1 MAEDSQRTSNEP
13 DPAEHLVEHA
23 AEQPFPVV
31 GIGASAGGLEAF
43 GEFFDAMPANSGMAF
58 VLVQHLPPQKNS
70 LLAEILSKRAK
81 MPVTQVEDGVVVE
94 PDHAYVIR
102 PGHTMTINDGR
113 LRLGEPVERR
123 GHRRPVDDFFRSL
136 AEHQGSKS
144 IVVILSG
151 MGSNGTAGAQAVKA
165 SGGICIAQDP
175 STAQFPSMPQ
185 SLIDAGYAD
194 HVMRPSEMPDLL
206 LNYAHHPYMAGHG
219 DGQDEA
225 ETQKLLRRDRN
236 YFSEVLALLRTRAN
250 FEFSGYKKPTLHRRI
265 QRRMGVNQITQLAEY
280 VQMLRQNPEEIAS
293 LANDLMINVTGFFR
307 DPEAWEALRTLVISP
322 LIAERSDGS
331 PIRAWVTACASG
343 EEPYTLAMLIAEESE
358 RVKKHFDVK
367 IFATDAA
374 EKSLMRA
381 RQGVYP
387 GGIEGDLSPERL
399 EKFFDKEDQVY
410 RIKKMIREMVV
421 FAPQNLLNDP
431 PFSRLDIACCRN
443 LLIYLEPEVQR
454 RVLGI
459 LHFSLREGGCLFLGS
474 SEALGN
480 SDRTF
485 DAISK
490 KWRIF
495 RRVGPSRRTTTE
507 LAAMGLHRT
516 GDASDR
522 PIPEFTAPPS
532 LATLAHKTLLD
543 RYTPPAVVIDR
554 RFKVLYFHGATSIF
568 LSQPSGEP
576 TSNLLNMCGD
586 GLRAAVR
593 AACRQAMSDNST
605 VMVPDG
611 RIDVGQGP
619 KRIQVV
625 VSPIAR
631 SDAHEHFL
639 VCFEEVAEAP
649 PARRPTDDPETSDKS
664 LVFQRQ
670 LEDELT
676 TVRDELQNTL
686 EEMESSNEELKA
698 SNEEVTSI
706 NEELQSTNEE
716 LETNKEE
723 LQSLNEELTAV
734 NAQLQIKI
742 EELEGT
748 TNDLSN
754 LLSST
759 DIAVV
764 FLDTNF
770 RIRRYTPA
778 VRNLLELI
786 PSDVG
791 RPLSDLAQKFVDTNL
806 SNDAIA
812 VMERLIP
819 IEREVRSND
828 HRWYQRRALPY
839 RTSNNHI
846 DGVVITF
853 VDITA
858 RKDAE
863 QRTQSAYDRIQA
875 VLEQLPAAVMI
886 VDAPTGKV
894 TLVNQQLPRLLKIVL
909 PFPFVDSDWTTAFS
923 TFKGYNARHHLY
935 EQHEWPIARTLKTG
949 EVVVDEEMS
958 FDGPDGLRGMLSA
971 SSTPVFDRA
980 GKAFA
985 VVATFF
991 EITDRRRTESMLS
1004 ESEERF
1010 RLLVEGTLDYALF
1023 MLDPNG
1029 QIATWNAGGK
1039 RLLGYQEKDI
1049 VGKSLAV
1056 IFTAEDR
1063 AAGMPEREIAQAS
1076 RNGQSICQGWRLRKD
1091 GTRFWANGA
1100 ITRLDPGPNGK
1111 PRGFVKILHD
1121 DTEARNA
1128 AESLLRSK
1136 HNADSLR
1143 QTAETANRA
1152 KDDFVAM
1159 ISHELRTPLSA
1170 ILLWAKML
1178 RGHPGCDSEIKD
1190 GLDIVVRSAVSQQQ
1204 LIDDLLDVSRM
1215 TSGKLRMSPRP
1226 TLLAKAVDSALQAI
1240 VPTAEDRGV
1249 SVTSDLSADV
1259 GIVRADP
1266 ERLQQ
1271 VVWNLLNNAVK
1282 FTPSGGSVR
1291 VKLQRLDR
1299 MVQITVSDTG
1309 IGISPD
1315 FLPYVFERFRQ
1326 ADPGPTRQHTGLG
1339 LGLTIARQLVELH
1352 GGTITATSDGEG
1364 KGSEFIVR
1372 LPLPVVAID
1381 EHDAATGTDLNDL
1394 QAEGALQGLK
1404 VLLVED
1410 EPDTRDAVQV
1420 FLTRLGANV
1429 IPADSAKSAFELYNE
1444 TKPDLIVSD
1453 IAMPGEDGHSLIRR
1467 VRAHEKEVQ
1476 APVIP
1481 ALAISALATEADRTR
1496 AREAGFDE
1504 NMAKPIDPARLLEAV
1519 QRLMK
1524 SPTGG

>member
-1 MAEDSQRTSNEP
+1 
-13 DPAEHLVEHA
+13 
-23 AEQPFPVV
+23 
-31 GIGASAGGLEAF
+31 LEAF
-43 GEFFDAMPANSGMAF
+43 GEFFEALPADSGMAF
-58 VLVQHLPPQKNS
+58 VVVQHLPPEKNS

-81 MPVTQVEDGVVVE
+81 MPVMQVEDGIAVE
-94 PDHAYVIR
+94 PNHAYVIR
-102 PGHTMTINDGR
+102 PGHTMTIKDGR
-113 LRLGEPVERR
+113 LRLGEPVEAR

-136 AEHQGSKS
+136 AQHQGAKS
-144 IVVILSG
+144 IIIILSG

-165 SGGICIAQDP
+165 AGGICIAQDP
-175 STAQFPSMPQ
+175 DTAQFPSMPQ

-194 HVMRPSEMPDLL
+194 HVIRPSEMPDLL
-206 LNYAHHPYMAGHG
+206 LKYAHHPYMAGNGHG
-219 DGQDEA
+219 LDKTEA
-225 ETQKLLRRDRN
+225 DSALRRDRN
-236 YFSEVLALLRTRAN
+236 YFSEILALLRTRTN

-265 QRRMGVNQITQLAEY
+265 QRRMGVNQITQLDEY
-280 VQMLRQNPEEIAS
+280 VQMLRQKPEEIAS
-293 LANDLMINVTGFFR
+293 LASDLMINVTGFFR
-307 DPEAWEALRTLVISP
+307 DPEAWEALRTLVIAP
-322 LIAERSDGS
+322 MIAERKDGS
-331 PIRAWVTACASG
+331 PLRACVTACASG

-358 RVKKHFDVK
+358 RARKHFDVK

-374 EKSLMRA
+374 EKSLVRA
-381 RQGVYP
+381 RQAVYP
-387 GGIEGDLSPERL
+387 GGIEGDLSSERL
-399 EKFFDKEDQVY
+399 EKFFDKDDQTY
-410 RIKKMIREMVV
+410 RIKKSIRETVV

-454 RVLGI
+454 RVLGV

-474 SEALGN
+474 SETLGN

-485 DAISK
+485 DPISK

-495 RRVGPSRRTTTE
+495 RRVGPNRRSALD
-507 LAAMGLHRT
+507 LASVGPARGGEGHSKP
-516 GDASDR
+516 AA
-522 PIPEFTAPPS
+522 EFTTPPS

-543 RYTPPAVVIDR
+543 RYSPAAVVIDR
-554 RFKVLYFHGATSIF
+554 RFKVVYYHGATSIF
-568 LSQPSGEP
+568 LSQPAGEP

-593 AACRQAMSDNST
+593 VACRQAMSDNRT
-605 VMVPDG
+605 AVIPDG
-611 RIDVGQGP
+611 RIDVDQGP

-625 VSPIAR
+625 VSPISR
-631 SDAHEHFL
+631 GGAHEHFL
-639 VCFEEVAEAP
+639 VCFEEIPEAP
-649 PARRPTDDPETSDKS
+649 PVARPTDESGATQNS
-664 LVFQRQ
+664 LAFQRQ
-670 LEDELT
+670 LEDELS

-734 NAQLQIKI
+734 NSQLQVKI

-778 VRNLLELI
+778 VKNLLELI

-791 RPLSDLAQKFVDTNL
+791 RPLSDLAQKFVDTDL
-806 SNDAIA
+806 AADAIA

-819 IEREVRSND
+819 IEREVRSDND
-828 HRWYQRRALPY
+828 RWYLRRALPY
-839 RTSNNHI
+839 RTSDNHI

-863 QRTQSAYDRIQA
+863 QRTQAAYDRIQA

-886 VDAPTGKV
+886 VDAPTGKL
-894 TLVNQQLPRLLKIVL
+894 TLVNQQLPRLLRSPV
-909 PFPFVDSDWTTAFS
+909 PFPFADADWTAAFS
-923 TFKGYNARHHLY
+923 TFKGYNAEHHIY
-935 EQHEWPIARTLKTG
+935 EQQEWPIARSLKTG
-949 EVVVDEEMS
+949 EVVVDEEIS
-958 FDGPDGLRGMLSA
+958 FDRPDGSRGMLSA
-971 SSTPVFDRA
+971 SSTPVHDRS
-980 GKAFA
+980 GKPFA

-991 EITDRRRTESMLS
+991 EITERRRTESMLS

-1010 RLLVEGTLDYALF
+1010 RLLVDGARDYALF
-1023 MLDPNG
+1023 MINADG
-1029 QIATWNAGGK
+1029 RIATWNAGGE
-1039 RLLGYQEKDI
+1039 RLLGYQEREI
-1049 VGKSLAV
+1049 VGKPLAT
-1056 IFTAEDR
+1056 IFTPEDR
-1063 AAGMPEREIAQAS
+1063 KVGAAEAEMELADRD
-1076 RNGQSICQGWRLRKD
+1076 GQCVAQGWRLRKD

-1100 ITRLDPGPNGK
+1100 MTRLDRDPNGK
-1111 PRGFVKILHD
+1111 PRGFVTIVHD
-1121 DTEARNA
+1121 DTDARSA

-1143 QTAETANRA
+1143 LTAETANRA

-1178 RGHPGCDSEIKD
+1178 RAHPGSRAEIKD
-1190 GLDIVVRSAVSQQQ
+1190 GLDIVVRSAISQQQ

-1226 TLLAKAVDSALQAI
+1226 TLLAKAVESAMQAI
-1240 VPTAEDRGV
+1240 LPIAEDRGI
-1249 SVTSDLSADV
+1249 SVTADLAADV
-1259 GIVRADP
+1259 GVVRADP

-1282 FTPSGGSVR
+1282 FTPSGGSAQ
-1291 VKLQRLDR
+1291 VKLERLGR
-1299 MVQITVSDTG
+1299 TVQITVSDTG
-1309 IGISPD
+1309 IGISPE
-1315 FLPYVFERFRQ
+1315 FLPHVFERFRQ
-1326 ADPGPTRQHTGLG
+1326 ADPGPTRKHTGLG

-1352 GGTITATSDGEG
+1352 GGTITATSEGEG
-1364 KGSEFIVR
+1364 KGSELIVR
-1372 LPLPVVAID
+1372 LPLPALAID
-1381 EHDAATGTDLNDL
+1381 ADDTDAGTDIES
-1394 QAEGALQGLK
+1394 QQTEGALTGVK
-1404 VLLVED
+1404 ILLVED

-1420 FLTRLGANV
+1420 FLAQQGANV
-1429 IPADSAKSAFELYNE
+1429 IPADSARSAFDLYVASRPEL
-1444 TKPDLIVSD
+1444 IISD
-1453 IAMPGEDGHSLIRR
+1453 IAMPNEDGYSLMQRIR
-1467 VRAHEKEVQ
+1467 AEEKTKAQ
-1476 APVIP
+1476 TPVP
-1481 ALAISALATEADRTR
+1481 ALAMTALASKQDRQL
-1496 AREAGFDE
+1496 AHDAGFDAH
-1504 NMAKPIDPARLLEAV
+1504 MTKPIDPD
-1519 QRLMK
+1519 RLMQALDK
-1524 SPTGG
+1524 LLHPKPRQID